1 MSAMSIKNLTKKY
14 KDIIAVDDI
23 SFEIPHGEITALL
36 GANGAGKSTTL
47 NIIAGILDPSA
58 GEVTFSNMS
67 YKKNYKE
74 IKSKIGYLTSDMS
87 LYKDFSIYE
96 NLMILSELRGF
107 KKQDAKRK
115 IDELSQYLNF
125 KEVLSK
131 NFNEISSGQK
141 QRALIASSILHDPEI
156 LIFDEVTAS
165 LDIVISKSIMDFLI
179 FEKKKGKAIIFAT
192 HILSEVE
199 YISDRILML
208 ERGILIRDT
217 TFCELIN
224 ESKSMTMTETFCNIF
239 AGEKIAA

>member
-1 MSAMSIKNLTKKY
+1 MSAISVKNLTKKY
-14 KDIIAVDDI
+14 KDIIAVNDI

-47 NIIAGILDPSA
+47 NIIAGILDPTE
-58 GEVTFSNMS
+58 GEVTFSDMS

-87 LYKDFSIYE
+87 FYKDFSIYE
-96 NLMILSELRGF
+96 NLMILSNLRGF
-107 KKQDAKRK
+107 NKQNAKRK

-125 KEVLSK
+125 KEILSK
-131 NFNEISSGQK
+131 KFSEISSGQK

-179 FEKKKGKAIIFAT
+179 CEKKKGKAIIFAT

-199 YISDRILML
+199 YISDRVLML
-208 ERGILIRDT
+208 ERGILVRDT
-217 TFCELIN
+217 TFQQLIN
-224 ESKSMTMTETFCNIF
+224 ESKSTTMTEAFCNIF
-239 AGEKIAA
+239 TGEKVAA